1 MHSAIANPKSAFR
14 NGGAVGLLLDILA
27 APVMLPAK
35 GLLFIFEKIKEQ
47 AENELLDE
55 GKIRQ
60 QLLELQMLLDL
71 GEITEEEFYQAEEEL
86 LDRLDAIIAHKQ
98 GLDEEDE

>member
-1 MHSAIANPKSAFR
+1 
-14 NGGAVGLLLDILA
+14 LDILA

-35 GLLFIFEKIKEQ
+35 GLLFIFDKIREQ

-60 QLLELQMLLDL
+60 QLLELQMLLDV
-71 GEITEEEFYQAEEEL
+71 GEITEEEFYQTEEEL
-86 LDRLDAIIAHKQ
+86 LDRLDAIIAYK
-98 GLDEEDE
+98 EEQAAD